1 MRIRHILAALSLI
14 TVAACGDDDQGPT
27 TPVVP
32 PPEPEPP
39 VQQAYDFSPIIND
52 YVDRTVLA
60 TYADLRDQANA
71 LQAAV
76 EAFAGDRSQ
85 ANLDAAAAAWIA
97 TREPWEASE
106 GFLFGPVAFLS
117 LDPSL
122 DSWPLDQG
130 VLQDVLDS
138 AFELTA
144 DFIRDGLNANL
155 RGFHTVEFLLFRGGQ
170 PRQASDVTDREAE
183 YLVAVTEVL
192 RDDAVLLHEA
202 WTEGYEGGGPRAFA
216 DEFRDAGMV
225 GSRYLSQ
232 TDAVL
237 ELIEGMIVI
246 LDEVGNGKIADPYA
260 EKDPAIVESWFSWNS
275 LIDFA
280 NNVRSVQNAYLGG
293 YHKGTRGV
301 GLTSFVAERNAT
313 LDTRIQSEM
322 QAALEAVE
330 AIPSPFRNNLD
341 AQVEID
347 AAIDA
352 LNEVAA
358 TLQEALKPVVL
369 AG

>member
-1 MRIRHILAALSLI
+1 MRVRHILAALSLL
-14 TVAACGDDDQGPT
+14 TVVACGDDDAGPT
-27 TPVVP
+27 APVV
-32 PPEPEPP
+32 PEPEPP
-39 VQQAYDFSPIIND
+39 VVQSYDFSPIIGD

-60 TYADLRDQANA
+60 TYADLSDQANA
-71 LQAAV
+71 LQDAV
-76 EAFAGDRSQ
+76 EAFAEDPTQ
-85 ANLDAAAAAWIA
+85 ANLDAAAAAWIT

-106 GFLFGPVAFLS
+106 GFLFGPVAFLG

-130 VLQDVLDS
+130 QLQDVLDS
-138 AFELTA
+138 AFSLTA
-144 DFIRDGLNANL
+144 DFIRDGLNASL

-170 PRQASDVTDREAE
+170 PRRAADLTARETE

-216 DEFRDAGMV
+216 DEFRDAGKV

-232 TDAVL
+232 GDAVL
-237 ELIEGMIVI
+237 EMIEGMIVI
-246 LDEVGNGKIADPYA
+246 LDEVGNGKIGDPYA
-260 EKDPAIVESWFSWNS
+260 EQDPAIVESWFSWNS

-293 YHKGTRGV
+293 YHKDTRGV
-301 GLTSFVAERNAT
+301 GLTTFVVERNAA
-313 LDTRIQSEM
+313 LDTRIQSEI
-322 QAALEAVE
+322 QAALDAVN
-330 AIPSPFRNNLD
+330 AIPSPFRDNLD
-341 AQVEID
+341 AQREID

-352 LNEVAA
+352 LNVVAT
-358 TLQEALKPVVL
+358 TLQDALKPL
-369 AG
+369 AIAG

>member
-1 MRIRHILAALSLI
+1 MRVSHILPALSLL
-14 TVAACGDDDQGPT
+14 TVVACGDDDAGPT
-27 TPVVP
+27 APVI
-32 PPEPEPP
+32 PEPAPP
-39 VQQAYDFSPIIND
+39 VEQSYNFSSIIDD

-60 TYADLRDQANA
+60 TYEDLSDQANA
-71 LQAAV
+71 LQDAV
-76 EAFAGDRSQ
+76 EAFAEDPIQ

-106 GFLFGPVAFLS
+106 GFLFGPVAFLG

-130 VLQDVLDS
+130 QLQDVLDS
-138 AFELTA
+138 AFSLTA
-144 DFIRDGLNANL
+144 DFIRDGLNASL

-170 PRQASDVTDREAE
+170 PRRAADLTARETE

-216 DEFRDAGMV
+216 DEFRDAGQA

-232 TDAVL
+232 GDAVL
-237 ELIEGMIVI
+237 EMIEGMIVI
-246 LDEVGNGKIADPYA
+246 VDEVGNGKIGDPYA
-260 EKDPAIVESWFSWNS
+260 EQNPAIVESWFSWNS

-293 YHKGTRGV
+293 YHKDTRGV
-301 GLTSFVAERNAT
+301 GLTTFVVERNAA
-313 LDTRIQSEM
+313 LDTRIQSEI
-322 QAALEAVE
+322 QAALDAVN
-330 AIPSPFRNNLD
+330 AIPSPFRDNLD
-341 AQVEID
+341 AQREID

-352 LNEVAA
+352 LNVVAT
-358 TLQEALKPVVL
+358 TLQDALKPL
-369 AG
+369 AIAG